1 MEEQT
6 QSQNTKVESTEP
18 KTDNTDFTLKRADPL
33 LEINDYL
40 GAVFNLSQFRV
51 FYHTDAESEEYWN
64 ERNQLE
70 EIKTYSEIV
79 NGLESDLRNFG
90 MDITY
95 ASRIILNDVALNMM
109 LIQRIK
115 AQMLYKNPI
124 RDKEVL
130 KPSETISRQ
139 QQYETK
145 KKNIY
150 TIYEKEYLREAEIH
164 PAIKL
169 LHQFEKQIHQGLKDL
184 GLLPSQTIERQ
195 KLTIVKKLRQQCENV
210 SAELSVKKEVMGN
223 KKEKLICNQSN

>member
-1 MEEQT
+1 MEET
-6 QSQNTKVESTEP
+6 QSQNTKVESTAP
-18 KTDNTDFTLKRADPL
+18 NRDNTDFTLKRADPL
-33 LEINDYL
+33 PEINNYL

-51 FYHTDAESEEYWN
+51 FYPTGAESEEYWQ

-70 EIKTYSEIV
+70 EIKTYNEIV
-79 NGLESDLRNFG
+79 NGLELDLRNFG
-90 MDITY
+90 MEITY
-95 ASRIILNDVALNMM
+95 AARAIINDIALNMM

-115 AQMLYKNPI
+115 AQMLYKNPV

-210 SAELSVKKEVMGN
+210 SAELSIKKEIIRN
-223 KKEKLICNQSN
+223 KEERKISQEQIN